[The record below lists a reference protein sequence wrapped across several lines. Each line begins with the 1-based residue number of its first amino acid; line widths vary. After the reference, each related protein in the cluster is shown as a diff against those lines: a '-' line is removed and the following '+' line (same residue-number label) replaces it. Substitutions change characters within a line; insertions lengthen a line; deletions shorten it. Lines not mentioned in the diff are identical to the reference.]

1 MEDQDIQKMQDDIA
15 ALNKTIMK
23 LNKKIEDLDQQLLRL
38 RIQVN
43 YKPETV
49 GLSDGGPVKSAL
61 GPTIGDIY
69 NNKSTT
75 NYRIAKPPTNE

>member
-1 MEDQDIQKMQDDIA
+1 MQEDIA

-49 GLSDGGPVKSAL
+49 GLSDGGPVKSVL
-61 GPTIGDIY
+61 GPSIADLY
-69 NNKSTT
+69 NNKSIT
-75 NYRIAKPPTNE
+75 NYGIAKPPTND